1 MTSSSDSPASQKHQ
15 TGPVPT
21 RPADLK
27 IGMYVDLNCSWFQH
41 PFASKVFK
49 ITSENELT
57 TIRGLGLSSVLVDP
71 ALSDGESSN
80 ESPADESTGKD
91 VPSIP
96 LAPSVQETR
105 SVENTPSRPT
115 VVHYQ
120 ESLQQADRLY
130 RQTVTES
137 SKALDD
143 IRNGSEAGLT
153 AAKQMVG
160 GLAELLV
167 NDDASSAMGSLLGSQ
182 DLDDIGVLHAM
193 NVAVLSMLVGRQFNL
208 SHEAMHTLGIAG
220 FLHDIGE
227 QSLPADL
234 RHKSVDS
241 LKISDRKMV
250 QEHVEFG
257 LAMLA
262 QFPGIPNAVTT
273 IIRQH
278 HERIDGSGYPA
289 QLQGDQLSLPSRIL
303 MVVDEYESLVNASD
317 IRQIM
322 TPTETL
328 SKLYVNAKTKFS
340 EEVVVG
346 LIQTLSV
353 YPPGTVVVLN
363 DRSIGLVLSI
373 NLQSRMRP
381 LIVLYDPAVDQTNPN
396 IADLSKNP
404 DLSIVKSISRREVP
418 QETSDYLNLSRWTGF
433 FISSSLKALKEERAA

>member
-1 MTSSSDSPASQKHQ
+1 MA
-15 TGPVPT
+15 
-21 RPADLK
+21 
-27 IGMYVDLNCSWFQH
+27 
-41 PFASKVFK
+41 
-49 ITSENELT
+49 
-57 TIRGLGLSSVLVDP
+57 
-71 ALSDGESSN
+71 
-80 ESPADESTGKD
+80 
-91 VPSIP
+91 
-96 LAPSVQETR
+96 
-105 SVENTPSRPT
+105 
-115 VVHYQ
+115 
-120 ESLQQADRLY
+120 
-130 RQTVTES
+130 ES

-208 SHEAMHTLGIAG
+208 SHEAMHTLGIAA

-241 LKISDRKMV
+241 LKISDRTMV
-250 QEHVEFG
+250 QQHVEFG

-273 IIRQH
+273 IISQH

-289 QLQGDQLSLPSRIL
+289 QLQGGQLSLPSRIL

-373 NLQSRMRP
+373 NLQARMRP

-404 DLSIVKSISRREVP
+404 DLSIVKSISRSEVP

>member
-1 MTSSSDSPASQKHQ
+1 MH
-15 TGPVPT
+15 
-21 RPADLK
+21 
-27 IGMYVDLNCSWFQH
+27 VDLNCSWFQH

-49 ITSENELT
+49 ITSERELA
-57 TIRGLGLSSVLVDP
+57 TICGLGLSSVLVDP
-71 ALSDGESSN
+71 ALSDGEISQ
-80 ESPADESTGKD
+80 ESPADESNGKD
-91 VPSIP
+91 VPSISP
-96 LAPSVQETR
+96 DPSIQGTR

-115 VVHYQ
+115 VVRYQ
-120 ESLQQADRLY
+120 ENLQQADRFY
-130 RQTVTES
+130 RQTMAES

-167 NDDASSAMGSLLGSQ
+167 SDDTSSAMGSLLGSQ

-227 QSLPADL
+227 QSLSVDL
-234 RHKSVDS
+234 RHKSVDG

-250 QEHVEFG
+250 QQHVEFG

-289 QLQGDQLSLPSRIL
+289 QLRGGQLSLPSRIL

-317 IRQIM
+317 IRQTM

-353 YPPGTVVVLN
+353 YPPGTVVVLS
-363 DRSIGLVLSI
+363 DYSVGLVISI
-373 NLQSRMRP
+373 NLQFRMRP
-381 LIVLYDPAVDQTNPN
+381 LVVLYDPAVDQTNPN

-404 DLSIVKSISRREVP
+404 DLSIVKSIPRSQVP

-433 FISSSLKALKEERAA
+433 FISSSLKTLKEERAA